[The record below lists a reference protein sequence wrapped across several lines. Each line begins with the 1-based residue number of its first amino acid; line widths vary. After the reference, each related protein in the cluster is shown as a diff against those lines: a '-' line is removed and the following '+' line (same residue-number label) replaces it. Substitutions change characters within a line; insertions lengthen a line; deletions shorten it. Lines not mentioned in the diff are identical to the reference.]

1 MNNIENTE
9 TTNEPKTT
17 TKKLNPYSLPYIREY
32 LSGLKNDNYSKE
44 TIDNYA
50 RDLEIFSCF
59 LYYLELPFEK
69 LEKLTIGEYKG
80 FLREQNYIP
89 IFHKYQAGYEL
100 TDADVAKSK
109 EDISEVKKAMYRG
122 QLSDA
127 SVNRMLS
134 SLRSYMTFLMD
145 NDKPVPI
152 PPTAI
157 KMIKAEKK
165 EKQVAELNE
174 LIELI
179 ESPLQFEDD
188 KIVQKRNRA
197 ILELIFSTG
206 MRISEVVNLNRDQ
219 IKTIDGRIT
228 DDRIYIMGKGKK
240 QRFVYLTPRAIERL
254 QEYLDDRV
262 DDYPAMFI
270 PTRGTRKAT
279 ENPYIVRLSQN
290 YIQMKI
296 ANYRRRLGIIVPTS
310 AHSLRHGFA
319 TYIAEEGANPAA
331 IQKLLGHS
339 SLQTTSKYVHAS
351 DKFAEKAHRDFHPLQ
366 TQEDDDKIFNK
377 ENEKHISSDKVAEDT
392 DKLEQDAL
400 VEENIEIDTIIT

>member
-1 MNNIENTE
+1 MTDEI
-9 TTNEPKTT
+9 PQ
-17 TKKLNPYSLPYIREY
+17 TKIQINKYSLPRLAEY
-32 LSGLKNDNYSKE
+32 LSNLKNNNYSKE
-44 TIDNYA
+44 TLDNYA
-50 RDLEIFSCF
+50 RDLEIFEA
-59 LYYLELPFEK
+59 YLFYIETEFEK
-69 LEKLTIGEYKG
+69 INKLTISDYKG

-89 IFHKYQAGYEL
+89 ILHKYLKYKLDSSE
-100 TDADVAKSK
+100 TINDEDVAKAQG
-109 EDISEVKKAMYRG
+109 DISEVKKAMYKG

-134 SLRSYMTFLMD
+134 AIRSYLTFLVD
-145 NDKPVPI
+145 IDHEPIPI

-174 LIELI
+174 LIQLI
-179 ESPLQFEDD
+179 ESPLQFEEENIV
-188 KIVQKRNRA
+188 KIRNRA

-219 IKTIDGRIT
+219 IKMQDKKIA
-228 DDRIYIMGKGKK
+228 DDRIYVLGKGKK
-240 QRFVYLTPRAIERL
+240 QRFVYLTERAIHHL
-254 QEYLDDRV
+254 QEYLDLRV

-296 ANYRRRLGIIVPTS
+296 ADYRKKLGIIVPTS

-331 IQKLLGHS
+331 IQRLLGHS

-351 DKFAEKAHRDFHPLQ
+351 DKFAEKAHHDFHPLQ
-366 TQEDDDKIFNK
+366 ED
-377 ENEKHISSDKVAEDT
+377 
-392 DKLEQDAL
+392 
-400 VEENIEIDTIIT
+400 